1 MKSTVIDGT
10 NTEMGTNAEMDL
22 FFEGLIQR
30 ARYYEEMDR
39 SERKLTYTQTRFDSE
54 GGFPIHG

>member
-1 MKSTVIDGT
+1 MANTAIDGT
-10 NTEMGTNAEMDL
+10 DAEMNL
-22 FFEGLIQR
+22 FFEGLIRR

>member
-1 MKSTVIDGT
+1 MKSTAIDGT
-10 NTEMGTNAEMDL
+10 NTEMDL

-30 ARYYEEMDR
+30 ARYYEETDR